1 MSFLYPIRFNV
12 IVVGGGNAGI
22 EAATASARMG
32 CCTLLIT
39 HNFDNLGQQS
49 CNPSIGGIGKSHL
62 VRELDALD
70 GLMARVTDKAG
81 IQFRVLNAS
90 KGAAVR
96 ATRAQIDRTLFKVE
110 MRKLVE
116 AQENL
121 SLLETA
127 VDELVLEQ
135 DCVKGVKTQ
144 SGMVIYADTVVI
156 TSGTFLNGL
165 IHIGLTHFS
174 GGRIGDPAAINLGE
188 SMKALGF
195 PCDRLKT
202 GTPARLDGRT
212 IDFSKCVQQFGD
224 DTPIPVFSFMGKE
237 EEHPRQ
243 VPCYITSTNI
253 QTHEIIKSN
262 LDRSPLYAGI
272 IQGIGPRY
280 CPSIEDKV
288 QRFSGKDSHQVFLE
302 PEGLGTYEY
311 YPNGISTSLPYDVQI
326 KFIKTIPGLESVH
339 ILRPGYAIEYDFFD
353 PTYLKNT
360 FETKQVENLFFA
372 GQVNGTTGYEEA
384 AAQGVFAGIN
394 AALKSKGEP
403 PFVLRRDQAY
413 IGVMVDDLITK
424 GVNEPYRM
432 FTSRAEYRLSLR
444 EDNADQRLTELGR
457 KLGVVGDER
466 WRAYNEKI
474 ESIQKEEERL
484 KKTWINPYNLSLNSQ
499 MDVLGAKLQKE
510 STLLDVLKR
519 PNIKYIDL
527 QNLANND
534 GSKVL
539 SEPYLS
545 SELANFVEIKLKYSG
560 YENRQKEEVLRNLCH
575 DEMTIPSDFDYDIV
589 KGLSF
594 EITQKLKKI
603 QPTTIGQA
611 QRISG
616 VTPAAISLLLV
627 YLKRKDLGNKKIE
640 KSGE

>member
-32 CCTLLIT
+32 CRTLLIT

-144 SGMVIYADTVVI
+144 SGMTIYADTVVI

-212 IDFSKCVQQFGD
+212 IDFSKCIQQFGD
-224 DTPIPVFSFMGKE
+224 DAPIPVFSFMGKE

-394 AALKSKGEP
+394 AALKSKGEQ

-466 WRAYNEKI
+466 WRTYNEKI

-484 KKTWINPYNLSLNSQ
+484 KKTWINPHNLSLNSQ

-527 QNLANND
+527 QNLTNND

-545 SELANFVEIKLKYSG
+545 SDLANFVEIKLKYSG

-575 DEMTIPSDFDYDIV
+575 DETMIPSDFDYDIV

-627 YLKRKDLGNKKIE
+627 YLKRKDLGNKKVE
-640 KSGE
+640 KAGE

>member
-32 CCTLLIT
+32 CRTLLIT

-144 SGMVIYADTVVI
+144 SGMTIYADTVVI

-212 IDFSKCVQQFGD
+212 IDFSKCIQQFGD
-224 DTPIPVFSFMGKE
+224 SAPIPVFSFMGKE
-237 EEHPRQ
+237 GEHPRQ

-394 AALKSKGEP
+394 AALKSKGEQ

-466 WRAYNEKI
+466 WRTYNEKI

-484 KKTWINPYNLSLNSQ
+484 KKTWINPHNLSLNSQ

-527 QNLANND
+527 QNLTNND

-545 SELANFVEIKLKYSG
+545 SDLANFVEIKLKYSG

-575 DEMTIPSDFDYDIV
+575 DETTIPSDFDYDIV

-627 YLKRKDLGNKKIE
+627 YLKRKDLGNKKVE
-640 KSGE
+640 KAGE

>member
-32 CCTLLIT
+32 CRTLLIT

-144 SGMVIYADTVVI
+144 SGMTIYADTVVI

-212 IDFSKCVQQFGD
+212 IDFSKCIQQFGD
-224 DTPIPVFSFMGKE
+224 SAPIPVFSFMGKE
-237 EEHPRQ
+237 GEHPRQ

-394 AALKSKGEP
+394 AALKSKGEQ

-466 WRAYNEKI
+466 WRTYNEKI

-484 KKTWINPYNLSLNSQ
+484 KKTWINPHNLSLNSQ
-499 MDVLGAKLQKE
+499 IDVLGAKLQKE

-527 QNLANND
+527 QNLTNND

-545 SELANFVEIKLKYSG
+545 SDLANFVEIKLKYSG

-575 DEMTIPSDFDYDIV
+575 DETTIPSDFDYDIV

-627 YLKRKDLGNKKIE
+627 YLKRKDLGNKKVE
-640 KSGE
+640 KAGE